1 MPRGRKSKQKAS
13 EKRRQAR
20 LETQGH
26 AVAQATKA
34 AAEASAEAGV
44 AAASMASVEA
54 LLAGAAEASAEALLA
69 GAAEASAE
77 ALLAGAAEASA
88 EALLAGAAEASAEA
102 LLAGAAE
109 ASAEALLAGAAEAS
123 AEALLAGAA
132 EASAEALLGGAAEAS
147 AEALLAGAAEASDEA
162 LLAGA
167 AKASAQAAVAA
178 GKAATAT
185 KGKAAAVAASIAPVV
200 VKKRAATKG
209 RKAEDVGKKTSTP
222 QPMHGTKD
230 QPLAASA
237 ANFKKSQEEQHVAT
251 SSKSQKKKASFLAI
265 PLYLNPDKLAR
276 KAVVLEQFLLYKF
289 KTKKVILKKD
299 MLEIIGAELE
309 GHFDEILKKA
319 SVRIEMVFAVKVME
333 VDPVIHSFDL
343 VSKIKLPNNGRLRP
357 GQGLPKTGLLMHILG
372 IILLKGNRATEEDL
386 WKYLSIMKIF
396 PGRKHSTYGEPRK
409 LITKDMVRLNY
420 LEYRQIPKSD
430 PPRFELLWG
439 PKAYAETSKKQV
451 LEFMATINRQDP
463 SVLLAQF
470 KDLLKEEDK

>member
-1 MPRGRKSKQKAS
+1 MPRGRKSKLKAS

-44 AAASMASVEA
+44 AATSM
-54 LLAGAAEASAEALLA
+54 ASAEALLA

-88 EALLAGAAEASAEA
+88 EALLAGAAEASD
-102 LLAGAAE
+102 
-109 ASAEALLAGAAEAS
+109 
-123 AEALLAGAA
+123 
-132 EASAEALLGGAAEAS
+132 
-147 AEALLAGAAEASDEA
+147 EALLAGAAEASDEA

-167 AKASAQAAVAA
+167 AEASAQAAVAA

-200 VKKRAATKG
+200 VKKRAATEG
-209 RKAEDVGKKTSTP
+209 RKAEEVGKKTSTP
-222 QPMHGTKD
+222 QPMHGTKV
-230 QPLAASA
+230 QPHSASA
-237 ANFKKSQEEQHVAT
+237 ANFKKPQEEQHVAT
-251 SSKSQKKKASFLAI
+251 SSKSQKKKPSFFAS
-265 PLYLNPDKLAR
+265 PLYLNPDQVAR
-276 KAVVLEQFLLYKF
+276 KANELEQFLLCKF

-309 GHFDEILKKA
+309 EHFDEILKKA
-319 SVRIEMVFAVKVME
+319 SVGIEMEFAVKVME

-357 GQGLPKTGLLMHILG
+357 GQGLPKTGLLMNILG

-386 WKYLSIMKIF
+386 WKYLGKMKVF
-396 PGRKHSTYGEPRK
+396 PGRKHSLYGEPRK
-409 LITKDMVRLNY
+409 LITIDLVRLNY
-420 LEYRQIPKSD
+420 LVYRQIPKSD
-430 PPRFELLWG
+430 PPRFEFLWG

-451 LEFMATINRQDP
+451 IEFLATIIGHEP

>member
-1 MPRGRKSKQKAS
+1 MPRGRKSKLKAS

-26 AVAQATKA
+26 ALAQSTKAA

-77 ALLAGAAEASA
+77 ALLAGEAEASTKA
-88 EALLAGAAEASAEA
+88 VVSVAS
-102 LLAGAAE
+102 
-109 ASAEALLAGAAEAS
+109 
-123 AEALLAGAA
+123 
-132 EASAEALLGGAAEAS
+132 
-147 AEALLAGAAEASDEA
+147 
-162 LLAGA
+162 
-167 AKASAQAAVAA
+167 KASAQAAVAA

-200 VKKRAATKG
+200 VKKRAATEG
-209 RKAEDVGKKTSTP
+209 RKAEDVEKKTSTP
-222 QPMHGTKD
+222 QPMRGTKD
-230 QPLAASA
+230 QPHAASA
-237 ANFKKSQEEQHVAT
+237 ANFKKPQEEQHVAT
-251 SSKSQKKKASFLAI
+251 SSKSQKKKPSFFAI
-265 PLYLNPDKLAR
+265 PLYLNPDQLAR
-276 KAVVLEQFLLYKF
+276 KAVVLEEFLLYKF

-333 VDPVIHSFDL
+333 VDPVIHSYDL

-386 WKYLSIMKIF
+386 WKYLSIRKIF
-396 PGRKHSTYGEPRK
+396 PGRKHSIYGEPRK
-409 LITKDMVRLNY
+409 LITKDLVRLNY
-420 LEYRQIPKSD
+420 LEYRQISSSD
-430 PPRFELLWG
+430 PPRFEFLWG

-451 LEFMATINRQDP
+451 LEFMATIIRQEP